1 MKQLSLE
8 VTGKDPVRVRD
19 YRLRQT
25 VQSVNIVQESL
36 RVWMAKR
43 YKMAILS
50 EQINNDQ
57 DAVEVTRQG
66 QTLDEI

>member
-1 MKQLSLE
+1 
-8 VTGKDPVRVRD
+8 
-19 YRLRQT
+19 
-25 VQSVNIVQESL
+25 
-36 RVWMAKR
+36 MAKR

>member
-1 MKQLSLE
+1 
-8 VTGKDPVRVRD
+8 
-19 YRLRQT
+19 
-25 VQSVNIVQESL
+25 
-36 RVWMAKR
+36 MAKR

-57 DAVEVTRQG
+57 DAIEVTRQG